1 MIKDIDLMSKIN
13 AIFFPGSRQ
22 NQKTQGTYYIIVI
35 LHNYLVYVYFLEVD
49 FLLLFLLLLHSYL

>member
-1 MIKDIDLMSKIN
+1 MIKDINLMKKIN
-13 AIFFPGSRQ
+13 VIFLGVRQ

-35 LHNYLVYVYFLEVD
+35 LHNYLKNVYCIEVD